1 MNHDATHC
9 ANFCKDCPIEC
20 YRAQLAIDLQN
31 KWEKFIN
38 IPLSYSYLYGTE
50 ECILSGKNERSER

>member
-9 ANFCKDCPIEC
+9 ANFCKDCPTKC